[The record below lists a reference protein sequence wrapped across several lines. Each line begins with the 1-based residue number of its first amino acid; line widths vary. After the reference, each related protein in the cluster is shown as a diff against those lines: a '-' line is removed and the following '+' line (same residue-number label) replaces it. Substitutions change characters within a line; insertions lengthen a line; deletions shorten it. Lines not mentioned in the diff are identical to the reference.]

1 MDTPITIG
9 ILAGCAALV
18 LILVLLS
25 LHILRKESA
34 YLRERSRN
42 GEILLLLSGM
52 IGGKVAAG
60 SQEPGEML
68 PGRSPAEADLGW
80 ILVHKIFHINHF
92 FHRIKLV
99 Y

>member
-9 ILAGCAALV
+9 ILAGCAALA

-25 LHILRKESA
+25 LHILRKESV

-52 IGGKVAAG
+52 IGGKVAADG
-60 SQEPGEML
+60 QEPCAPAPAPAQTANMDSSGKAAA
-68 PGRSPAEADLGW
+68 PAEISPSNQPSENG
-80 ILVHKIFHINHF
+80 
-92 FHRIKLV
+92 
-99 Y
+99 

>member
-60 SQEPGEML
+60 SQEPCA
-68 PGRSPAEADLGW
+68 PPAPAETADTDCLGKSAA
-80 ILVHKIFHINHF
+80 HTETSPSNQPPENG
-92 FHRIKLV
+92 
-99 Y
+99 

>member
-1 MDTPITIG
+1 MDTPVTIG

-52 IGGKVAAG
+52 IGGKVAAEH
-60 SQEPGEML
+60 QEPPAPAAPPVETA
-68 PGRSPAEADLGW
+68 PAASSPDVQEPE
-80 ILVHKIFHINHF
+80 KTE
-92 FHRIKLV
+92 
-99 Y
+99 

>member
-25 LHILRKESA
+25 LHILRKDSA

-60 SQEPGEML
+60 SQEPCAPPAPTETADMDCLGKSAAHTET
-68 PGRSPAEADLGW
+68 SPSNQPPENG
-80 ILVHKIFHINHF
+80 
-92 FHRIKLV
+92 
-99 Y
+99 

>member
-60 SQEPGEML
+60 SQEPCA
-68 PGRSPAEADLGW
+68 PPAPAETADMDCLGKSAA
-80 ILVHKIFHINHF
+80 HTETSPSNQPPENG
-92 FHRIKLV
+92 
-99 Y
+99 

>member
-60 SQEPGEML
+60 SQEPCA
-68 PGRSPAEADLGW
+68 PPAPAETADTDSLGKSAA
-80 ILVHKIFHINHF
+80 HTETSPSNQPPENG
-92 FHRIKLV
+92 
-99 Y
+99 

>member
-52 IGGKVAAG
+52 IGGKVAAEH
-60 SQEPGEML
+60 QEPCA
-68 PGRSPAEADLGW
+68 PPAPAETADMDCLGKSAA
-80 ILVHKIFHINHF
+80 HTETSPSNQPPENG
-92 FHRIKLV
+92 
-99 Y
+99 

>member
-9 ILAGCAALV
+9 ILAGCAALA

-25 LHILRKESA
+25 LHILRKESV

-60 SQEPGEML
+60 SQEPCA
-68 PGRSPAEADLGW
+68 PPPAPAETADTDSPGKSAA
-80 ILVHKIFHINHF
+80 HTETSPSNQPPENG
-92 FHRIKLV
+92 
-99 Y
+99 

>member
-60 SQEPGEML
+60 SQEPCA
-68 PGRSPAEADLGW
+68 PPAPAETADMDSPGKSAA
-80 ILVHKIFHINHF
+80 HTETSPSNQPPENG
-92 FHRIKLV
+92 
-99 Y
+99 

>member
-60 SQEPGEML
+60 SQEPCA
-68 PGRSPAEADLGW
+68 PPAPAETADMDCPGKSAA
-80 ILVHKIFHINHF
+80 HTETSPSNQPPENG
-92 FHRIKLV
+92 
-99 Y
+99 